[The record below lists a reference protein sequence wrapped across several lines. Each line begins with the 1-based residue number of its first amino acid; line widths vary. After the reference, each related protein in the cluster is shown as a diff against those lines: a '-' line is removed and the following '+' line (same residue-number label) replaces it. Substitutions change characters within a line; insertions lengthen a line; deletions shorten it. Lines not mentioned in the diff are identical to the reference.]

1 MHVLKRSI
9 KFEFR
14 NTSLNHCI
22 FESLHYCT
30 TVLNI
35 TFSSASARNATFTYI
50 SVTEIINSDKTMFA
64 LVGRTKHQEALK
76 KKNRYASYNYHLK
89 V

>member
-1 MHVLKRSI
+1 MNSETL
-9 KFEFR
+9 
-14 NTSLNHCI
+14 HCL
-22 FESLHYCT
+22 FVSLHYWT
-30 TVLNI
+30 TALNI
-35 TFSSASARNATFTYI
+35 TYSSASARNSTFSYI
-50 SVTEIINSDKTMFA
+50 SVTEIINSDKTMFG